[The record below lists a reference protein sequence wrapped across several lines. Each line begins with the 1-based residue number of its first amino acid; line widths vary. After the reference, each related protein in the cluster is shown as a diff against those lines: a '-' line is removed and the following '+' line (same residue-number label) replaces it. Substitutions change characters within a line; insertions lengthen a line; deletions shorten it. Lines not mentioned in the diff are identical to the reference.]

1 MDYWDNFTYFF
12 RRKYRQIQ
20 RVIDFLPL
28 IWRGFDFDYRYALEL
43 FKKQLERQAKF
54 MESDRAMTLNAKNT
68 AQKIRTAIRLM
79 DKVYD
84 DEYGMEYMDTIEKL
98 YGKTHYDFV
107 NLGEVSKRTGEELYE
122 LKLRNE
128 NAVDEQHQ
136 KEIDEVRKQMMLH
149 SIDKQ
154 KRAHKL
160 LWDFVEWNIQGWWD

>member
-1 MDYWDNFTYFF
+1 MYWFK
-12 RRKYRQIQ
+12 RKYRQIK
-20 RVIDFLPL
+20 RVIDFFPL
-28 IWRGFDFDYRYALEL
+28 IWNGFDFDYRYALEL

-54 MESDRAMTLNAKNT
+54 MESDRAMTLNAKTN

-84 DEYGMEYMDTIEKL
+84 EEYGMEYMDTIEKL
-98 YGKTHYDFV
+98 YGKTWMDFV
-107 NLGEVSKRTGEELYE
+107 NLEEVSKHTGEELYE

-160 LWDFVEWNIQGWWD
+160 LWDFIEHNIQSWWD